1 MRERIQ
7 PYCAMQYGE
16 LTWPELLAQAQAG
29 KVVVFP
35 TGSLEQHGHHL
46 PLLTDS
52 LIGGE
57 IARRAEAEL
66 GDEALFLPMLWVG
79 ASHHH
84 LPFAAVSLS
93 APLYAEALK
102 EILTCIIAAGFRR
115 IFMLNAHGG
124 NEAPAML
131 AIQQLQ
137 LQRYKEHPDLFIAF
151 ASWFG
156 GIAREQIAQI
166 EALQQKY
173 VTHACELET
182 SAILR
187 IRPTLVHMDLARG
200 AHYTYPSAFWTP
212 DAAGPSRVT
221 VGVSFDQITQ
231 TGALG
236 HPELA
241 TADKGEQILATATR
255 EVVRFVR
262 EFATWQPVRPN

>member
-1 MRERIQ
+1 ML
-7 PYCAMQYGE
+7 YGE
-16 LTWPELLAQAQAG
+16 LTWPELRAQAQAG

-52 LIGGE
+52 MIGGE

-93 APLYAEALK
+93 ATLYAEVLK
-102 EILTCIIAAGFRR
+102 EMLTCIIAVGFRR
-115 IFMLNAHGG
+115 IFVLNAHGG
-124 NEAPAML
+124 NEVPAAL

-151 ASWFG
+151 SSWFG
-156 GIAREQIAQI
+156 GVARESIAQI
-166 EALQQKY
+166 EALEQKY

-182 SAILR
+182 SVILR
-187 IRPTLVHMDLARG
+187 IRPTLVHVNLARG
-200 AHYTYPSAFWTP
+200 AHYIYPSEFWSP
-212 DAAGPSRVT
+212 DGSSPSRVM
-221 VGVSFDQITQ
+221 VGRSFDQITQ

-241 TADKGEQILATATR
+241 TADKGEQILSAATC

-262 EFATWQPVRPN
+262 EFAAWQPVVPN